1 MWLIVAEQTSW
12 VQPPF
17 RKVIPSAGLDYKT
30 VGTWEHWPP
39 FLNPLNVKDPRCAS
53 DELKHIGGTMNC
65 VDDVLKTLQLI
76 QLKSK
81 YISERKPNSLATRSC
96 SNTGQNVQIMF
107 ASYNFQYSPNFAK
120 RFKLRHYRAV
130 TVYQNT
136 DVKHLSFNTPGQ
148 CHLNILLLL
157 LL

>member
-1 MWLIVAEQTSW
+1 
-12 VQPPF
+12 
-17 RKVIPSAGLDYKT
+17 
-30 VGTWEHWPP
+30 
-39 FLNPLNVKDPRCAS
+39 
-53 DELKHIGGTMNC
+53 MNC

-81 YISERKPNSLATRSC
+81 YISERKPNSLATRSH

-107 ASYNFQYSPNFAK
+107 ASYNFQYFPNFAK
-120 RFKLRHYRAV
+120 RFKLRHYRAA

>member
-17 RKVIPSAGLDYKT
+17 RKVIPSAGLDYNT

-39 FLNPLNVKDPRCAS
+39 FFNPLNVKDPRCAS

-81 YISERKPNSLATRSC
+81 YVSERKPNSLATRAVTQAKMSKSC
-96 SNTGQNVQIMF
+96 LHLIISNTLPILPKG
-107 ASYNFQYSPNFAK
+107 
-120 RFKLRHYRAV
+120 
-130 TVYQNT
+130 
-136 DVKHLSFNTPGQ
+136 LSLGTTEQ
-148 CHLNILLLL
+148 SLCIKTLMWNILVLIHQDNVI
-157 LL
+157 